1 MLARRFGVPFIFE
14 VRDLWPQTLVDLGR
28 LNEKSLI
35 TWMLRRLELWLYRKA
50 NKIVVLL
57 PYASDYIVPLGIS
70 PDKIS
75 WIPNGVEL
83 ENSREP
89 DEPRPGELFT
99 FMYFGAHG
107 TANGLDILLRALH
120 EIEKDMSLSGVRL
133 RLVGD
138 GPQKGSLLELARS
151 LKLSSVSFEAPVPKE
166 SIPDLAAE
174 ADAFV
179 FTLVDAPVFKYGIS
193 SNKLFDFMAAARP
206 IVFCCEAANNP
217 VAEAGAGV
225 TVAPGDD
232 RALAA
237 AMVSIF
243 RAPLQDRVVL
253 GRKGREYVSS
263 RHDYRVLAK
272 KYSEVLSHSTGNT

>member
-1 MLARRFGVPFIFE
+1 
-14 VRDLWPQTLVDLGR
+14 
-28 LNEKSLI
+28 
-35 TWMLRRLELWLYRKA
+35 
-50 NKIVVLL
+50 
-57 PYASDYIVPLGIS
+57 
-70 PDKIS
+70 
-75 WIPNGVEL
+75 
-83 ENSREP
+83 
-89 DEPRPGELFT
+89 
-99 FMYFGAHG
+99 
-107 TANGLDILLRALH
+107 LH